1 MVASLRPEWTVD
13 SIRRSEHGTDLVAV
27 LDVSTSSGRSD
38 VVLKATT
45 ADFVAPAIARSEP
58 RLLDLVGRETAIPVP
73 QVFGF
78 ADSHPEYPAPFYL
91 LENVPGENYEG
102 CPADLDDDAREH
114 VVVEAGRN
122 LARLHDLGPLPQV
135 GRVGVNEGELT
146 VLDGE
151 HGPVE
156 DFNGWFQADIEAGLD
171 ALADG
176 TYYPDLALEPERFVD
191 LVPALR
197 EELGARLAALPEPAP
212 PRYCHWDY
220 GTATA
225 SSIRTQARREP
236 SSTGRTC
243 SPRSRRTT
251 SRKPNRTCSTLGPAT
266 PQSGLR
272 RSAIRSV
279 MRTRPNGTTGRSRP
293 RSRNASRRTV
303 SNVAWTRWRVSR
315 CGCKTARQRSETNES
330 ASIARSSRRFCSY
343 RPRLRFLPP
352 TDSAH
357 SETDLFR
364 RKISLAWKMSLQRR
378 W

>member
-58 RLLDLVGRETAIPVP
+58 RLLDLLGRETAIPVP

-156 DFNGWFQADIEAGLD
+156 DFNEWFQADIEAGLD
-171 ALADG
+171 ALVDG

-220 GTATA
+220 RYGNLLVDPDTGATRAVLDWANLLAAEPAYNLAKTESHLLDPGAGDTAERVAALSDSFRDAYATERDDWAFTA
-225 SSIRTQARREP
+225 AIEERIETYRLKCRVDAMACLPLWLQDCTPAERDERE
-236 SSTGRTC
+236 RQH
-243 SPRSRRTT
+243 RAFV
-251 SRKPNRTCSTLGPAT
+251 AT
-266 PQSGLR
+266 
-272 RSAIRSV
+272 
-279 MRTRPNGTTGRSRP
+279 
-293 RSRNASRRTV
+293 
-303 SNVAWTRWRVSR
+303 
-315 CGCKTARQRSETNES
+315 
-330 ASIARSSRRFCSY
+330 
-343 RPRLRFLPP
+343 FL
-352 TDSAH
+352 
-357 SETDLFR
+357 
-364 RKISLAWKMSLQRR
+364 
-378 W
+378 